1 MEEQLSLKNSENI
14 IELVDLTRVFEDGM
28 VAVDKVNLKVKK
40 GEFVTFLGPSGL
52 RKTTTLRMDRGLR

>member
-1 MEEQLSLKNSENI
+1 MEEQLTCKESENI

-40 GEFVTFLGPSGL
+40 GEFVTFWGRRVAERPL
-52 RKTTTLRMDRGLR
+52 RSA

>member
-1 MEEQLSLKNSENI
+1 MEEQLTCKESENI

-40 GEFVTFLGPSGL
+40 GEFVTFLGTSG
-52 RKTTTLRMDRGLR
+52 